1 MYNIKRGVT
10 TIATVRPESGSQIKK
25 IMGENLV
32 DMVFT
37 IPSPVLFEIGDW
49 VEVFGENYTLNALP
63 TLDKKSESEYT
74 YSCQFQGMQYELAK
88 YNYMMLDSSNVPTEP
103 DFSIMGNAETFI
115 DLLILNA
122 NRVGSGWSKGDIDAT
137 DMKSIA
143 FSNANCWS
151 ALNQLA
157 VEFEN
162 EFWIVGK
169 VIHFTKKGVASG
181 LTFEYGKGKGLYN
194 FTRNNKDGSSIVTR
208 LYAFGSTQN
217 LPSGYRN
224 YSQRLKLPEL
234 TGNYVEQGV
243 AEYGVIEGVQIFDDI
258 KPERIGTVS
267 AINAGN
273 VFEFTDSAMDFDV
286 NAQMLPGV
294 AVKVHFLTGLLAGYD
309 FTLNSYNHTTK
320 QFILNKN
327 DNEKAIEIPGS
338 VFKPAIGDTYF
349 LFDLEMPSTYVLT
362 AENRVKDRGLAYLA
376 QNALSR
382 VMYNGNI
389 DPLHIKRNAITVTL
403 GNTVIMKDTPLGI
416 NDTIRVI
423 GLTRGIILDEIE
435 QYRYTLELSE
445 SVQPS
450 NIVRSFAQL
459 EKVKQAIQINDLLNP
474 ARARANW
481 RSSQEMLQMVFDPDG
496 QYYTEKIKPASIE
509 TLHIAVGA
517 RSQAFQ
523 TNVLF
528 QPSYGG
534 VDSHF
539 VSSTGVLDHFSIDPD
554 VVRTWNIAASNYT
567 GLGTGAMYI
576 YAKCEKV
583 GTNGTILLSA
593 SQITVD
599 QDASYYHFLCGVLH
613 AI

>member
-25 IMGENLV
+25 IMGENQV

-37 IPSPVLFEIGDW
+37 LNAPVDFAIGDW

-63 TLDKKSESEYT
+63 NLDKSSNNEYK
-74 YSCQFQGMQYELAK
+74 YNCQFQGMQYELAK
-88 YNYMMLDSSNVPTEP
+88 YNFMMLDSSNVPTEP

-115 DLLILNA
+115 DLLVLNA
-122 NRVGSGWSKGDIDAT
+122 NRASSGWSKGDVDVT
-137 DMKSIA
+137 DIKSIA
-143 FSNANCWS
+143 FSNANCMT

-181 LTFEYGKGKGLYN
+181 LTFEYGKGKGLYSFN
-194 FTRNNKDGSSIVTR
+194 RQNKEGASIVTR
-208 LYAFGSTQN
+208 LYAYGSTQN

-234 TGNYVEQGV
+234 TGNYIDQGV
-243 AEYGVIEGVQIFDDI
+243 AEYGVIEGIQIFDDI

-267 AINAGN
+267 GVNAGN

-286 NAQMLPGV
+286 NAQLLPGV

-309 FTLNSYNHTTK
+309 FTVSSYNHTTK
-320 QFILNKN
+320 KFILNKN

-349 LFDLEMPSTYVLT
+349 LFDLSMPSTYVT
-362 AENRVKDRGLAYLA
+362 AAENKVQTRAEAYLA

-389 DPLHIKRNAITVTL
+389 DPLHIKRNGITIVL
-403 GNTVIMKDTPLGI
+403 GNSVIMKDTPLGI
-416 NDTIRVI
+416 NDAIRVI
-423 GLTRGIILDEIE
+423 GLTRGIILDGIE
-435 QYRYTLELSE
+435 QYRYTLDLSE
-445 SVQPS
+445 SVKPS
-450 NIVRSFAQL
+450 NVVRSFAQL

-496 QYYTEKIKPASIE
+496 QYYTDKIKPASIE
-509 TLHIAVGA
+509 TLHIAAGA

-534 VDSHF
+534 DDTHF
-539 VSSTGVLDHFSIDPD
+539 VSSSGTLDHFSIDPSG
-554 VVRTWNIAASNYT
+554 VRSWTVAASNYT
-567 GLGTGAMYI
+567 GLGSGAMYI
-576 YAKCEKV
+576 YAKCAKV
-583 GTNGTILLSA
+583 GSSGTILLSA

-599 QDASYYHFLCGVLH
+599 QDSDYYHFLCGVLH